1 MKSFDVRTPAEIN
14 RPSALVFLLFRE
26 EWSILVGELNRKDDG
41 IREPHP
47 QPSQGR
53 TPSLINPE
61 SAGVTMDS

>member
-26 EWSILVGELNRKDDG
+26 EWSILVGELNRKYDG

-53 TPSLINPE
+53 TPSLI
-61 SAGVTMDS
+61 